1 MTPLRDGFAGFF
13 AGTEAAF
20 VGVADTG
27 SVGGTGGGDLTTTFA
42 ATALNEVSPHSH
54 CEYVVGM
61 CDASKV
67 RLTLESFSALRRL
80 VPCVRVPPIPVAP

>member
-13 AGTEAAF
+13 AGAETAF

-27 SVGGTGGGDLTTTFA
+27 SVGGTGGGDFTITFA

-54 CEYVVGM
+54 CEHVVGH
-61 CDASKV
+61 V
-67 RLTLESFSALRRL
+67 RCR
-80 VPCVRVPPIPVAP
+80 